1 MKYEKPSVVVLATA
15 ADVIQSGQG
24 VKGGMFQDIN
34 PPYALNSTGA
44 YEADE

>member
-15 ADVIQSGQG
+15 EDVIQGGQ
-24 VKGGMFQDIN
+24 KGTPFQDVN
-34 PPYALNSTGA
+34 HPQLFNSTGA